1 MPISISALI
10 IRAQQRLNL
19 TPVQRSVLRDG
30 AIVLFLFLLALA
42 LRLPYLHDVPR
53 YPWDELRETRVALS
67 ILRGEAFPLTNFD
80 GYIGAL
86 YNYIL
91 AGAFL
96 VFGEHPV
103 IPHLVVAFISS
114 ATAPVVYLFGKEID
128 NRTTGFIAATLLCCN
143 AQQIFN
149 GSHFGYSNS
158 LTPAFTT
165 LALWLICRALKGKRP
180 WSFVAGAFTFG
191 LALQTHPTAV
201 VLVPAIV
208 TVFFLGGRPWL
219 RGRWPVLV
227 IGAASLGCANVIAY
241 NLTTFGGGVVAGL
254 AQREIYASG
263 RPLTLGLYPAH
274 FLRGI
279 GMFLRLFEA
288 SGIWPSTPVPW
299 WPETLLLQ
307 VSPICLL
314 VGCVLLVLRRQYL
327 IPITLISSIV
337 LLPLLLAYQVDWYR
351 YWMLALPPGLV
362 AIAFGITSA
371 VRWVG
376 ALRRSWPV
384 YSVTALCVAILAA
397 HPLPAL
403 WRMYA
408 VRSQVH
414 PTNREMDR
422 LAALVLNAVR
432 PGEVVL
438 IYEFILAQPKP
449 DESSEARTLSYL
461 LLLSREGTSLMVL
474 RESAESPFSF
484 ALAHPDQ
491 TYLLVVPSSTPIP
504 DNMDHSVG
512 AKANPFEIDPRSPAK
527 ELGLAVTLVHFRS
540 N

>member
-1 MPISISALI
+1 M
-10 IRAQQRLNL
+10 
-19 TPVQRSVLRDG
+19 
-30 AIVLFLFLLALA
+30 LFLFLLALA

-103 IPHLVVAFISS
+103 IPHLVVAFINSV
-114 ATAPVVYLFGKEID
+114 TAPIVYLLGKEID
-128 NRTTGFIAATLLCCN
+128 NRATGFIAAALLCCN

-165 LALWLICRALKGKRP
+165 LALWLICRALKNKWP

-191 LALQTHPTAV
+191 LALQTHPTAI
-201 VLVPAIV
+201 VLIPAIV
-208 TVFFLGGRPWL
+208 TVFFLDGRLWL
-219 RGRWPVLV
+219 RGRWPVLAT
-227 IGAASLGCANVIAY
+227 GAAFLGYANVIAY
-241 NLTTFGGGVVAGL
+241 NLTTFGRGFVAGL
-254 AQREIYASG
+254 AQRQIYASN
-263 RPLTLGLYPAH
+263 RPLTLSLYPFH
-274 FLRGI
+274 FLRGM
-279 GMFLRLFEA
+279 GMFSRLFAA
-288 SGIWPSTPVPW
+288 SGIWSSTPVPW
-299 WPETLLLQ
+299 WLETLLLQ
-307 VSPICLL
+307 VSPICL
-314 VGCVLLVLRRQYL
+314 VAGCVLLVLRRQYL

-337 LLPLLLAYQVDWYR
+337 LLPFLLAYQVDWYR

-362 AIAFGITSA
+362 AIALAITS
-371 VRWVG
+371 VIRYVP
-376 ALRRSWPV
+376 ALWRSWPARF
-384 YSVTALCVAILAA
+384 VTGFFVALLAA
-397 HPLPAL
+397 HSLPAL

-422 LAALVLNAVR
+422 LASLVLNAVR

-438 IYEFILAQPKP
+438 IYEFILAQPKV
-449 DESSEARTLSYL
+449 DESSESRTLSYL
-461 LLLSREGTSLMVL
+461 LLLNREGPSLIVL
-474 RESAESPFSF
+474 PESPDSPFKY
-484 ALAHPDQ
+484 ALAHPNE
-491 TYLLVVPSSTPIP
+491 TYVLVIPSSTPIP
-504 DNMDHSVG
+504 DSVNNSLET
-512 AKANPFEIDPRSPAK
+512 KRPPFEIDARSPSN
-527 ELGLAVTLVHFRS
+527 ELGLPVNLVHFRS
-540 N
+540 Q